1 MSRCVLYFFML
12 MACHVSVH
20 AQEISLAGNW
30 RFAMDPRD
38 EGISQHWE
46 RNQLADQIELP
57 GSMITR
63 NKGEDVGL
71 QTKWTAS
78 IYDSSFFF

>member
-1 MSRCVLYFFML
+1 MRYSLTILSLLLCQCLF
-12 MACHVSVH
+12 

-38 EGISQHWE
+38 EGILQHWE
-46 RNQLADQIELP
+46 RSQLADQIELP

-63 NKGEDVGL
+63 NKGAEVGL
-71 QTKWTAS
+71 
-78 IYDSSFFF
+78 